1 MEVDENEATGG
12 STFSSTRD
20 PHGSPSLITPDSPPA
35 CAPLSHKDLVNEI
48 LHCIDIAADFE
59 DGLSPSPVD
68 GARSQTGRRTW
79 VAVKITPLLP
89 DAHAL
94 IALSS
99 YITETRKL
107 LPASSPERAVA
118 FPGSARIEDLDAVLR
133 PSRANGIETML
144 TPNHI
149 QYIRDLYADLVR
161 ICAKARERG
170 VKIIVDAE
178 YRYASLLSK

>member
-1 MEVDENEATGG
+1 MPQPSSQKHIQHGGGGKEECQQSRNVMEVGHHMT
-12 STFSSTRD
+12 T
-20 PHGSPSLITPDSPPA
+20 
-35 CAPLSHKDLVNEI
+35 
-48 LHCIDIAADFE
+48 
-59 DGLSPSPVD
+59 
-68 GARSQTGRRTW
+68 
-79 VAVKITPLLP
+79 
-89 DAHAL
+89 
-94 IALSS
+94 
-99 YITETRKL
+99 
-107 LPASSPERAVA
+107 